1 MTDKRK
7 LEPMSSKVPAP
18 TAALNRL
25 RAASGLLPQIEAGL
39 RDGKIAR
46 EKAALSAE
54 FCRWALDN
62 AAEAGPDGEPFAK
75 ALGEGLESLRRAL
88 ETAKA

>member
-1 MTDKRK
+1 MNDNRK
-7 LEPMSSKVPAP
+7 IEPMSSKVLAP
-18 TAALNRL
+18 SAPLNRL
-25 RAASGLLPQIEAGL
+25 RAAAALLPQIESGL

-62 AAEAGPDGEPFAK
+62 AAEAGPDGDPFAK
-75 ALGEGLESLRRAL
+75 SLESGLESLRRAL
-88 ETAKA
+88 ESAEA